1 MAKTKKVV
9 DTLPEDSYTGKDIK
23 ELPFP
28 INIQTRPQMY
38 VGETDS
44 SGKLTCIREV
54 LNNSVDEFLAGYC
67 NQINIY
73 RLDIDHY
80 VIEDNG
86 RGVPF
91 DKHETGKNTLET
103 IFGVLHAGRNFKKK
117 TVYSTGLNGVGASV
131 VNALSELFKVTSHR
145 GNDVGIIEFND
156 GYKQNITL
164 STVTKQKL
172 KFAKGFEQK
181 GTGVEFKF
189 NPEFFEPDSD
199 LDIDEV
205 LSLIRKTAYMVSG
218 LKLKFIDMVDSAN
231 NVTFDYKNGVS
242 DLLEE
247 INPES
252 IIKPAYFKPVTI
264 NETKIEASFSFSN
277 KFDSE
282 NIESFCN
289 TIRTG
294 DGGVHVTGFKRS
306 FSQKVTSFIKENN
319 LTKEKIDNS
328 DVFVGLNAVV
338 SVFVF
343 NPKYSTQTKQKLSNT
358 EVEGHVLKAMN
369 KWLDEW
375 LEANPKEVKALAI
388 KIALT
393 ARSRI
398 AQKRALESVKKE
410 QSGSF
415 LTTLAAPEKFTD
427 CNSDER
433 MECELFLVEGD
444 SAGGSIK
451 QVLDRETQ
459 AVYKLKGKP
468 KNTLKDTTDKLY
480 QNKETDDI
488 ISILRCG
495 VGRAYN
501 VEKLRFGKIIQLCDS
516 DSDGKHIEMLLST
529 LFSNHFQPLVADGRV
544 YICLSPLYRVIR
556 SGVPPVYFRDDVE
569 LESFLSNQL
578 AEDFVFSNSSGKKL
592 NEKNSAKLISLIRK
606 YRNKINAVAKR
617 YHTDGKRL
625 EAVFVNNYDAEEAWF
640 DFELE
645 IEAHKNES
653 ITIKG
658 FFEFDN
664 GESYVY
670 LNIPD
675 ITSFLEE
682 IEELQGMLSKIY
694 EKFFVTDKRGNEIK
708 NETMIESIDF
718 LIDKVTKS
726 CTITRYKGL
735 GESNPEDLKE
745 ICLNPENRT
754 LIQIKID
761 SEEEVRRVL
770 ENYMLDKNV
779 EFRQKFLL
787 EHFDQN
793 ILDTDI

>member
-1 MAKTKKVV
+1 MAKSKKAVAV
-9 DTLPEDSYTGKDIK
+9 EPKEEYTGKDIK

-28 INIQTRPQMY
+28 VNVQTRPQVY
-38 VGETDS
+38 IGEVDAL
-44 SGKLTCIREV
+44 GKLTCIREI
-54 LNNSVDEFLAGYC
+54 LNNSVDEFLAGHC

-131 VNALSELFKVTSHR
+131 VNALSEVFKVTSHR
-145 GNDVGIIEFND
+145 GNDVGIIEFSD
-156 GYKQNITL
+156 GYKQKLTL
-164 STVTKQKL
+164 STVTKLKL
-172 KFAKGFEQK
+172 KFQKGFDKK
-181 GTGVEFKF
+181 GTSVEFKF

-199 LDIDEV
+199 LDIQEV
-205 LSLIRKTAYMVSG
+205 LDLIRKTAYMVSG
-218 LKLKFIDMVDSAN
+218 LKLKFVDMVDSKN

-247 INPES
+247 INPNS

-264 NETKIEASFSFSN
+264 NETKIEVSFSFSE

-294 DGGVHVTGFKRS
+294 GGGVHVTGFKRS
-306 FSQKVTSFIKENN
+306 FSQKVTNFIKTNG
-319 LTKEKIDNS
+319 LTKEKIENS

-358 EVEGHVLKAMN
+358 EVEGHVLRAMN

-375 LEANPKEVKALAI
+375 LEANPKEVKTLAT

-393 ARSRI
+393 AKSRI
-398 AQKRALESVKKE
+398 AQKRALDSVKKE
-410 QSGSF
+410 QSGTF

-427 CNSDER
+427 CNSDNR

-468 KNTLKDTTDKLY
+468 KNTLKDGVEDLY
-480 QNKETDDI
+480 KNKETDDI

-495 VGRAYN
+495 MGRNYSP
-501 VEKLRFGKIIQLCDS
+501 EKLRFGKIIQLCDS

-529 LFSNHFQPLVADGRV
+529 LFSNHFRPLVAEGRV

-556 SGVPPVYFRDDVE
+556 SGVPPVYFKNDKE

-578 AEDFVFSNSSGKKL
+578 AEDFAFKNAAGKKM
-592 NEKNSAKLISLIRK
+592 NEKNTSNLISLIRK
-606 YRNKINAVAKR
+606 YRNEINKVAKK
-617 YHTDGKRL
+617 YHTDSKRI
-625 EAVFVNNYDAEEAWF
+625 EAVFVNNYDAEEGWF

-645 IEAHKNES
+645 VEEHKNES

-658 FFEFDN
+658 FYEFDN

-670 LNIPD
+670 LNVPD
-675 ITSFLEE
+675 IETFLEE
-682 IEELQGMLSKIY
+682 IENLQELLAEIH
-694 EKFFVTDKRGNEIK
+694 EKFFVFDKK
-708 NETMIESIDF
+708 NNPIERETMIESIDF

-745 ICLNPENRT
+745 ICLNPNNRT
-754 LIQIKID
+754 LVQIKIG
-761 SEEEVRRVL
+761 SEEEVKEVL

-779 EFRQKFLL
+779 EYRQKFLL

-793 ILDTDI
+793 LLESDI